1 MVFYHGTSVVALESI
16 LKKIDVEI
24 NAKTELDYGKG
35 FYGSLEKDVKYAK
48 RHALKVAKDSLGRKN
63 CKENAILIKCELDES
78 LIKHPKYIYDR
89 DDEFIDFVFA
99 VRENYLS
106 ENLTYDF
113 IRGPMADGNVDSL
126 MTLYRRHKNII
137 VKWYVRWCYK
147 LPFNMHEQ
155 IVFKSQQLCDE
166 IKIIEVVNLKGGIL
180 YAKSKE
186 D

>member
-1 MVFYHGTSVVALESI
+1 
-16 LKKIDVEI
+16 
-24 NAKTELDYGKG
+24 
-35 FYGSLEKDVKYAK
+35 
-48 RHALKVAKDSLGRKN
+48 
-63 CKENAILIKCELDES
+63 
-78 LIKHPKYIYDR
+78 
-89 DDEFIDFVFA
+89 
-99 VRENYLS
+99 
-106 ENLTYDF
+106 
-113 IRGPMADGNVDSL
+113 MADGNVDSL